1 VRPAR
6 RSVGVSGR
14 FSLGVFALIGAVA
27 ACGKSA
33 PPAPDAPRARSE
45 NSPLAQAPQ
54 PRDYDAPRRP
64 TPPGAID
71 PPRLPEDPVAAKRA
85 EAQWRE
91 HLDREE
97 EERQML
103 FDRPRLKQHRAVV
116 RMLETIRS
124 RYDRAKTEPAVAK
137 VRGDASRQLD
147 EVRKRVSELDPWGVN
162 SRLLPDYAAL
172 ENTLANEYAG
182 AKLAMLAGDATQLAS
197 VRANVDKHLHV
208 IDEWLEEAAESE
220 HEE

>member
-1 VRPAR
+1 
-6 RSVGVSGR
+6 VSGR
-14 FSLGVFALIGAVA
+14 FSLGVLACIGALA

-33 PPAPDAPRARSE
+33 QPAPDAPRARSE
-45 NSPLAQAPQ
+45 NLLPAQAPQ

-64 TPPGAID
+64 TPAGAID

-91 HLDREE
+91 HLDKEE

-116 RMLETIRS
+116 RMLETIRV

-137 VRGDASRQLD
+137 VRAAASRQLE

-172 ENTLANEYAG
+172 ETTLANEYAG
-182 AKLAMLAGDATQLAS
+182 AKLAAFAGDATQLTT
-197 VRANVDKHLHV
+197 VRADLDKHLHV

-220 HEE
+220 DEE